1 MKAIILAAGRGS
13 RMKNLTVKNPKCLV
27 NLRGKTLLD
36 WQLEALR
43 GAGVTQISIV
53 TGYKRELLLGR
64 GLKEFNNKRWM
75 LTNMVRSLMC
85 ADSWLSKTNC
95 IVSYSDIFYSSDA
108 VKLLIDSNH
117 HLAIT
122 YDPNWKNLWTRRF
135 DNPLID
141 SETFKID
148 EDHIITEIGNK
159 PFSLDEIQG
168 QYMGLLRFT
177 PTAWLAAKKIILEK
191 TSNEID
197 KIDFTSLLQDII
209 NYGEIKIKGIP
220 YQGEWGEFDSEK
232 DLNLF

>member
-1 MKAIILAAGRGS
+1 MCRFL
-13 RMKNLTVKNPKCLV
+13 VK
-27 NLRGKTLLD
+27 
-36 WQLEALR
+36 Q
-43 GAGVTQISIV
+43 
-53 TGYKRELLLGR
+53 
-64 GLKEFNNKRWM
+64 
-75 LTNMVRSLMC
+75 
-85 ADSWLSKTNC
+85 TNC
-95 IVSYSDIFYSSDA
+95 VVSYSDIFYSSDA
-108 VKLLIDSNH
+108 VKLLIDSNN

-197 KIDFTSLLQDII
+197 KIDFTSPYKILLIMEKLRSKE
-209 NYGEIKIKGIP
+209 YHIKENGVSSILKKTSMFFKI
-220 YQGEWGEFDSEK
+220 
-232 DLNLF
+232 LFF